1 MGTIVHV
8 LHLSS
13 FLNCLGFLDPCFLS
27 PFDISVSVVGHQGCL
42 LFMLLKLFLPE
53 REDLTLNFGVMAL
66 FTVLVESS
74 VILTLDAVETPAKKI
89 LDELR

>member
-1 MGTIVHV
+1 
-8 LHLSS
+8 
-13 FLNCLGFLDPCFLS
+13 
-27 PFDISVSVVGHQGCL
+27 
-42 LFMLLKLFLPE
+42 MLLKLFLPE